1 MTPNGDQLTG
11 ALRTIL
17 AAIGGIAVGKGWIDA
32 DTAAALGG
40 GIAILLTAIW
50 SYVAHSQT
58 AQIRAVNA
66 ADNGVKVV
74 PATSPSPQVDAPIP
88 LLAGAKP

>member
-1 MTPNGDQLTG
+1 MTPSGDQLTG

-17 AAIGGIAVGKGWIDA
+17 AAAGGYAVAKGWIDA
-32 DTAAALGG
+32 GTATTLAG
-40 GIAILLTAIW
+40 GIAILLTFVW
-50 SYVAHSQT
+50 SYISHSQT
-58 AQIRAVNA
+58 SMIHAVNA